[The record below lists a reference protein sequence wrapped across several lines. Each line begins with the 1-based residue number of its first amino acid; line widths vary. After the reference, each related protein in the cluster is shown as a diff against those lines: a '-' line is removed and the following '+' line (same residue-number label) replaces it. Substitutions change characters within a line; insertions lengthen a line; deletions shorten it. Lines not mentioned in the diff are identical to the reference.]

1 LVEVKT
7 MSDDFATKEKFLN
20 FGIIFQNGSGSYS
33 RTKIIKIVPRYIIY
47 NALDDDILVKQKGLS
62 RQILVPASDRTKVYN
77 FQNKEKDPYIQI
89 GDVGLDLSIFEEEKK
104 QQTLIVENDD
114 EKWSSAFSIE
124 DIGDFQVEFESRI
137 DEAVMMNRMT
147 LNQAKR

>member
-1 LVEVKT
+1 

-62 RQILVPASDRTKVYN
+62 RQVLVPASDRTKVYN

-104 QQTLIVENDD
+104 QPTLIVENDD

>member
-1 LVEVKT
+1 

-62 RQILVPASDRTKVYN
+62 R
-77 FQNKEKDPYIQI
+77 
-89 GDVGLDLSIFEEEKK
+89 
-104 QQTLIVENDD
+104 
-114 EKWSSAFSIE
+114 
-124 DIGDFQVEFESRI
+124 
-137 DEAVMMNRMT
+137 
-147 LNQAKR
+147 